1 LVGKVLKKSTPSI
14 TWLRASIL
22 VQYI

>member
-1 LVGKVLKKSTPSI
+1 VGKVLKKSTPSI